1 MNLDDLALQIEN
13 MRKRVALLQRQSE
26 QQKAQADIELVTAVF
41 KEVYLTLEELL
52 LVNKDLKQQ
61 NEELSNTQQALL
73 AQRQRYQELFEEVPD
88 AYFVTDTKG
97 IIQEANSAATTL
109 LNISKSSLL
118 GHSIGIFILEKEIIA
133 FHLKLT
139 HLRDRA
145 QFPDWKMQE
154 WEVNLRPRDKTSTMA
169 AVKVVAIRNQYS
181 ELVGLRW
188 LLRDISESKRT
199 QAKLQWAE
207 EAMRQALAKEREFSE
222 LKSRLLTITSH
233 EFRTPLATI
242 HSSAELLEHYRH
254 LWSQERQETHLRR
267 IQTSVM
273 HITQL
278 LNDVLVV
285 SQDET
290 GKLEFNPTP
299 INLVEFCCDLLEEL
313 QQSDRSQHAIVFSS
327 ECQSTR
333 ANLDAKLL
341 RQILSNLFSNCLK
354 YSPIGST
361 VRFSLTTSNEQAIFQ
376 TQDSGIGI
384 PPSDIEHIFEPFHRA
399 SNTANI
405 PGMGLGMSIVKQAV
419 DLHGGEITVE
429 SAIDAGTTF
438 TVILPFSRNFHV

>member
-26 QQKAQADIELVTAVF
+26 QQKAEADIELITAVF
-41 KEVYLTLEELL
+41 KEVYLALEELQ
-52 LVNKDLKQQ
+52 LVNEDLKQQ
-61 NEELSNTQQALL
+61 NEELSKTQQALV
-73 AQRQRYQELFEEVPD
+73 AESQRYQELFEEVPD

-109 LNISKSSLL
+109 LNISKSLLL
-118 GHSIGIFILEKEIIA
+118 GQSIGIFVLEKEIIA
-133 FHLKLT
+133 FHLKLN
-139 HLRDRA
+139 HLRDRTR
-145 QFPDWKMQE
+145 FPDWKMQE
-154 WEVNLRPRDKTSTMA
+154 WEVTLRPRDKTPIMA
-169 AVKVVAIRNQYS
+169 AVKVAAIRDQSS
-181 ELVGLRW
+181 ELVSLRW

-254 LWSQERQETHLRR
+254 LWSEQRQQTHLRR
-267 IQTSVM
+267 IQASVM

-278 LNDVLVV
+278 LNDVLMV

-299 INLVEFCCDLLEEL
+299 INLVEFCRDLLEEL

-327 ECQSTR
+327 EGQCTP

-354 YSPIGST
+354 YSPLGST
-361 VRFSLTTSNEQAIFQ
+361 VRFSVTTADEQAIFQ

-384 PPSDIEHIFEPFHRA
+384 PASDIEHIFEPFHRA
-399 SNTANI
+399 SNTGNI
-405 PGMGLGMSIVKQAV
+405 AGMGLGMSIVKQAV

-429 SAIDAGTTF
+429 SAIGAGTTF

>member
-1 MNLDDLALQIEN
+1 MDLDDLALQIEN

-26 QQKAQADIELVTAVF
+26 QQEAQADIELVTAVF
-41 KEVYLTLEELL
+41 KEVYLALEELK
-52 LVNKDLKQQ
+52 LVNEDLKQQ
-61 NEELSNTQQALL
+61 NEELSNTQQALV
-73 AQRQRYQELFEEVPD
+73 AQGQRYQELFEEVPD

-109 LNISKSSLL
+109 LNISKSLLL
-118 GHSIGIFILEKEIIA
+118 GKSIGIFVLEKEVIA

-154 WEVNLRPRDKTSTMA
+154 WEVNLRPRDKTPIVA
-169 AVKVVAIRNQYS
+169 AVKVVAIRNQSS
-181 ELVGLRW
+181 ELVSLRW
-188 LLRDISESKRT
+188 LLRDIGESKRT

-242 HSSAELLEHYRH
+242 HSSAELLEYYRH
-254 LWSQERQETHLRR
+254 LWSEQRQQTHLRR

-278 LNDVLVV
+278 LNDVLVL

-299 INLVEFCCDLLEEL
+299 INLVEFCRDLLEEL
-313 QQSDRSQHAIVFSS
+313 QQSDRSQHAIVFNS
-327 ECQSTR
+327 ECECTP

-361 VRFSLTTSNEQAIFQ
+361 VRFSVTTANEQAIFQ

-384 PPSDIEHIFEPFHRA
+384 PAADIEHIFEPFHRA

-429 SAIDAGTTF
+429 SAIGTGTTF
-438 TVILPFSRNFHV
+438 TVILPFSINFHV

>member
-1 MNLDDLALQIEN
+1 MDLDDLALQIEN

-26 QQKAQADIELVTAVF
+26 QQEVQADIELVTAVF
-41 KEVYLTLEELL
+41 KEVYLALEELQ
-52 LVNKDLKQQ
+52 LVNEDLKQQ
-61 NEELSNTQQALL
+61 NEELSNTQQALV
-73 AQRQRYQELFEEVPD
+73 AESQRYQELFEEVPD

-109 LNISKSSLL
+109 LNISKSLLL
-118 GHSIGIFILEKEIIA
+118 GKSIGIFVLEKEVIA

-154 WEVNLRPRDKTSTMA
+154 WEVNLRPRDKTPIMA
-169 AVKVVAIRNQYS
+169 AVKVAAIRNQSS
-181 ELVGLRW
+181 ELVSLRW
-188 LLRDISESKRT
+188 LLRDIGESKRT

-254 LWSQERQETHLRR
+254 LWSEERQQTHLRR
-267 IQTSVM
+267 IQASVM

-278 LNDVLVV
+278 LNDVLVL

-299 INLVEFCCDLLEEL
+299 INLVEFCRDLLEEL
-313 QQSDRSQHAIVFSS
+313 QQSDRSQHAIVFNS
-327 ECQSTR
+327 ECQCTP

-361 VRFSLTTSNEQAIFQ
+361 VRFSVTTSNEQAIFQ

-384 PPSDIEHIFEPFHRA
+384 PAADIEHIFEPFHRA

-429 SAIDAGTTF
+429 SAIGTGTTF
-438 TVILPFSRNFHV
+438 TVILPFSINFHV

>member
-1 MNLDDLALQIEN
+1 MDLDDLALQIEN

-26 QQKAQADIELVTAVF
+26 QQEVQADIELVTAVF
-41 KEVYLTLEELL
+41 KEVYLALEELQ
-52 LVNKDLKQQ
+52 LVNEDLKQQ
-61 NEELSNTQQALL
+61 NEELSNTQQALV
-73 AQRQRYQELFEEVPD
+73 AESQRYQELFEEVPD

-109 LNISKSSLL
+109 LNISKSLLL
-118 GHSIGIFILEKEIIA
+118 GKSIGIFVVEKEVIA

-154 WEVNLRPRDKTSTMA
+154 WEVNLRPRDKTPIMA
-169 AVKVVAIRNQYS
+169 AVKVAAIRNQSS
-181 ELVGLRW
+181 ELVSLRW
-188 LLRDISESKRT
+188 LLRDIGESKRT

-254 LWSQERQETHLRR
+254 LWSEERQQTHLRR
-267 IQTSVM
+267 IQASVM

-278 LNDVLVV
+278 LNDVLVL

-299 INLVEFCCDLLEEL
+299 INLVEFCRDLLEEL
-313 QQSDRSQHAIVFSS
+313 QQSDRSQHAIVFNS
-327 ECQSTR
+327 ECQCTP

-361 VRFSLTTSNEQAIFQ
+361 VRFSVTTANEQAIFQ

-384 PPSDIEHIFEPFHRA
+384 PAADIEHIFEPFHRA

-429 SAIDAGTTF
+429 SAIGTGTTF

>member
-13 MRKRVALLQRQSE
+13 MRKRVALLLRQSE

-429 SAIDAGTTF
+429 SAIGAGTTF
-438 TVILPFSRNFHV
+438 TVILPFSINFHV

>member
-13 MRKRVALLQRQSE
+13 MRKRVALLLRQSE

-199 QAKLQWAE
+199 QAKLEWAE

-429 SAIDAGTTF
+429 SAIGAGTTF
-438 TVILPFSRNFHV
+438 TVILPFSINFHV

>member
-13 MRKRVALLQRQSE
+13 MRKRVALLLRQSE

-429 SAIDAGTTF
+429 SAIGAGTTF

>member
-1 MNLDDLALQIEN
+1 MDLDDLALQIEN

-26 QQKAQADIELVTAVF
+26 QQEAQADIELVTAVF
-41 KEVYLTLEELL
+41 KEVYLALEELQ
-52 LVNKDLKQQ
+52 LVNEDLKQQ
-61 NEELSNTQQALL
+61 NEELSNTQQALV
-73 AQRQRYQELFEEVPD
+73 AESQRYQELFEEVPD

-109 LNISKSSLL
+109 LNISKSLLL
-118 GHSIGIFILEKEIIA
+118 GKSIGIFVLEKEVIA

-154 WEVNLRPRDKTSTMA
+154 WEVNLRPRDKTPIMA
-169 AVKVVAIRNQYS
+169 AVKVAAIRNQSS
-181 ELVGLRW
+181 ELVSLRW
-188 LLRDISESKRT
+188 LLRDIGESKRT

-254 LWSQERQETHLRR
+254 LWSEERQQTHLRR
-267 IQTSVM
+267 IQASVM

-278 LNDVLVV
+278 LNDVLVL

-299 INLVEFCCDLLEEL
+299 INLVEFCRDLLEEL
-313 QQSDRSQHAIVFSS
+313 QQSDRSQHAIVFNS
-327 ECQSTR
+327 ECQCTP

-361 VRFSLTTSNEQAIFQ
+361 VRFSVITANEQAIFQ

-384 PPSDIEHIFEPFHRA
+384 PPADIEHIFEPFHRA

-429 SAIDAGTTF
+429 SAIGTGTTF

>member
-1 MNLDDLALQIEN
+1 MNLDDLALQIQL

-26 QQKAQADIELVTAVF
+26 QQKAQEDIEVITDVF
-41 KEVYLTLEELL
+41 KELYLALEEMQI
-52 LVNKDLKQQ
+52 VNEDLQQQ
-61 NEELSNTQQALL
+61 NEELFNAQQSLI
-73 AQRQRYQELFEEVPD
+73 AQGQRYQELFEEVPD
-88 AYFVTDTKG
+88 AYLVTDSRG
-97 IIQEANSAATTL
+97 VIQEANSAAQNI
-109 LNISKSSLL
+109 LNISKDFLL
-118 GHSIGIFILEKEIIA
+118 GKPLGIFVLEKELIA

-139 HLRDRA
+139 HLRDHA
-145 QFPDWKMQE
+145 ETPDWKMQE
-154 WEVNLRPRDKTSTMA
+154 WEVNLRPRNKTPIIA
-169 AVKVVAIRNQYS
+169 AIKVAAIRNQQGN
-181 ELVGLRW
+181 LVGLRW

-222 LKSRLLTITSH
+222 LTSRLLTTASH
-233 EFRTPLATI
+233 EFRNPLATI

-254 LWSQERQETHLRR
+254 LWSDERQQIHLRR
-267 IQTSVM
+267 IQRSVM

-278 LNDVLVV
+278 LNDLLVLN
-285 SQDET
+285 QDET

-299 INLVEFCCDLLEEL
+299 LNLVEFCRDLLEEL
-313 QQSDRSQHAIVFSS
+313 EQSNRSQHAIVFSS
-327 ECQSTR
+327 ECQCTS

-361 VRFSLTTSNEQAIFQ
+361 VKFSVTTANERAIFQ

-384 PPSDIEHIFEPFHRA
+384 PPADIEHIFEPFHRA
-399 SNTANI
+399 SNTGNI

-419 DLHGGEITVE
+419 DLHGGEIIVE

-438 TVILPFSRNFHV
+438 TVILPFSRDLHI